1 MADQET
7 GLRRG
12 AFPPADEWGSTYLA
26 KTKELTIRLLWGPVE
41 T

>member
-12 AFPPADEWGSTYLA
+12 AFPTAEGWGEYISGQTRELA
-26 KTKELTIRLLWGPVE
+26 IRLLWSPVE
-41 T
+41 A